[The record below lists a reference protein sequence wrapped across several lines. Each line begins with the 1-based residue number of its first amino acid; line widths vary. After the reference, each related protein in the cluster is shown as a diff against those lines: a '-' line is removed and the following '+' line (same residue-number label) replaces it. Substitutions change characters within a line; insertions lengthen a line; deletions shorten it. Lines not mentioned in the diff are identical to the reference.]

1 MAEGPFFHYPGEGG
15 EFMARPEK
23 EATVAEL
30 KEKFSRAQAVV
41 LTNYRGLTVAEMTE
55 LRKKLREAG
64 LEYKVAKNTLTR
76 LAVQDFVGGGL
87 DAYLPGPTGL
97 AFSYND
103 PVTPAKILSDFAKTH
118 KALEIK
124 AGVLENKV
132 IDAAGVKALAELPPR
147 EVLIAQ
153 LLGVLQGPIRG
164 LVTVLS
170 GPQRNL
176 VYALDAVRR
185 QKEAAAG

>member
-1 MAEGPFFHYPGEGG
+1 
-15 EFMARPEK
+15 MARPEK

-30 KEKFSRAQAVV
+30 KEKFSRAQAVI

-76 LAVQDFVGGGL
+76 LAAKDFVGDAL

-97 AFSYND
+97 AFAYDD
-103 PVTPAKILSDFAKTH
+103 PVAPAKILSEFAKTH

-124 AGVLENKV
+124 GGVLQNKV
-132 IDAAGVKALAELPPR
+132 IDAEGVKALADLPPR
-147 EVLIAQ
+147 EVLVAQ
-153 LLGVLQGPIRG
+153 LLGLLQSPIRR

-176 VYALDAVRR
+176 VYALEAIRKK
-185 QKEAAAG
+185 KEAEAS

>member
-1 MAEGPFFHYPGEGG
+1 
-15 EFMARPEK
+15 MARPEK

-30 KEKFSRAQAVV
+30 KEKLSRAQSVI

-64 LEYKVAKNTLTR
+64 LEYKVAKNTLTSIAAR
-76 LAVQDFVGGGL
+76 DFVGEEL
-87 DAYLPGPTGL
+87 DRLLPGPTGL
-97 AFSYND
+97 AFSYTD
-103 PVTPAKILSDFAKTH
+103 PVAPAKILGEFAKAH

-124 AGVLENKV
+124 GGILQNKV
-132 IDAAGVKALAELPPR
+132 IDADGVKALADLPPR

-176 VYALDAVRR
+176 VYALEAIRK
-185 QKEAAAG
+185 QKEAA